1 MFGPIIKTI
10 IKEGLKGNCVPLA
23 VSGAVPIIKEK
34 QRSQKHGHENTQ
46 NLLENGSG
54 FAKTVD

>member
-1 MFGPIIKTI
+1 MGF
-10 IKEGLKGNCVPLA
+10 KGNDEFPLLA

-34 QRSQKHGHENTQ
+34 QRSQKHGHENTKYF
-46 NLLENGSG
+46 LENGSF